1 MSNDTLYETT
11 HWKKIVTLKRIFE
24 NKKWNIISIELPNEG
39 IG

>member
-11 HWKKIVTLKRIFE
+11 HWKKIVIFE
-24 NKKWNIISIELPNEG
+24 NKKWNNISIELPNEG